1 VQEDFLATESNILY
15 YWKQPKNKHLTVQGV
30 FLATTQQYSQLLKT
44 TKKQATMKDSRSIKW
59 NNCTD

>member
-1 VQEDFLATESNILY
+1 VQEDFLATESNILN

-44 TKKQATMKDSRSIKW
+44 TKKTS
-59 NNCTD
+59 NNERFKIHKMEQLH